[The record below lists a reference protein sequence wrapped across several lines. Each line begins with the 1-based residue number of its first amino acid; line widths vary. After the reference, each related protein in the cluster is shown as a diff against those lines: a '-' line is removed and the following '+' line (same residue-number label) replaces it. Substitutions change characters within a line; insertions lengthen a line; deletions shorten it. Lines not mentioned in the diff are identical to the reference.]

1 MAHARIVLVDDE
13 EGVLNAL
20 RRLLRR
26 AGYLVDTFSD
36 GPSALAHMQVN
47 PHHAVIS
54 DYKMPQMNGVE
65 FLCEVKARFPAVT
78 RMILSGE
85 AERDAVLSSINVA
98 EISRFLTKP
107 WNDAELL
114 KSVATAVEE
123 TVRNVEKSVA
133 LDEYKTRVD
142 AHYRRSKALEALE
155 SESPGITAV
164 NWSDDGTIVLE
175 DS

>member
-1 MAHARIVLVDDE
+1 MGQARVVLVYDAP
-13 EGVLNAL
+13 GVLNAL
-20 RRLLRR
+20 RRLLRN
-26 AGYLVDTFSD
+26 AGYAVDTFAD
-36 GPSALAHMQVN
+36 GPSALEHMQDN
-47 PHHAVIS
+47 PHHVVIS

-65 FLCEVKARFPAVT
+65 FLFEVKARFPAVT
-78 RMILSGE
+78 RIILSGE
-85 AERDAVLSSINVA
+85 ADRDAVLASINVA

-107 WNDAELL
+107 WHAAELL
-114 KSVATAVEE
+114 E
-123 TVRNVEKSVA
+123 TVAAAVAETKRNVEKSVA

-142 AHYRRSKALEALE
+142 ADYRRSQALQDLE